1 MLSGTSPALDAEARI
16 SYISSARV
24 LQSTKFTPQAAVYE
38 GGEALAEGGALP
50 LLSREAL
57 GLFSQYAAIGTIYGT
72 IPTLAYPIFN
82 NYLKMEGYQVA
93 SYNVLVTLGW
103 SFKVFWGMCTDCMP
117 IFGYR
122 RKPWMLIGWAISMVS
137 LAIMAASPLGDPYC
151 FGNEAACAKPF
162 AEATAEEKR
171 FFNVAAPANGAKF
184 IVLSMVTS
192 IGYVMAACASDAMVV
207 QYAQREPVAIRGRI
221 QTAIYVVRT
230 VAGIFT
236 SLITAFGLNGKEY
249 SGNFD
254 FAMGPNVIYGILLFP
269 CGCVC
274 ITTIFLVEDQK
285 APRVPFGL
293 WARQFWDLL
302 QMRVM
307 WQVCAFRFIN
317 TTFLGIGVTATP
329 TIQRAWAKVQPL
341 NDSLST
347 IVGNLLFA
355 GILVVVGKWG
365 LDWNWRWTIALG
377 TVAIVAID
385 SFVVMF
391 TVWNVFRNEWF
402 FTGVAL
408 SEQVPSGIRF
418 IVSTYCAVEIADAGN
433 EGATYGLVTTV
444 SNLATPFASLLY
456 KLIDSYFDV
465 DNVAIQRDDQPVRW
479 AVTHCYLISYGFK
492 LASLGWL
499 VLLPPQKAEMQA
511 LKRLGG
517 RSKCAGATLVVVF
530 ALALVFSVTTNLLSI
545 FPSTKCLRIA
555 GGKGCP

>member
-1 MLSGTSPALDAEARI
+1 MSEKTPPLDVDARL
-16 SYISSARV
+16 SYISSARI
-24 LQSTKFTPQAAVYE
+24 LASQKFTPQAAYQAEE
-38 GGEALAEGGALP
+38 GTLAEGGAISLC
-50 LLSREAL
+50 SREAL

-103 SFKVFWGMCTDCMP
+103 SFKVFWGMCTDCFP

-122 RKPWMLIGWAISMVS
+122 RKSWMLLGWLVAMTS
-137 LAIMAASPLGDPYC
+137 LLIMAVTPLGDPYC
-151 FGNEAACAKPF
+151 FGNPKVCALAYTNVSLPD
-162 AEATAEEKR
+162 R
-171 FFNVAAPANGAKF
+171 VYFNVDAPANGAKF
-184 IVLSMVTS
+184 IILSMVTS
-192 IGYVMAACASDAMVV
+192 VGYVMAACASDAMVV

-249 SGNFD
+249 DGSFD
-254 FAMGPNVIYGILLFP
+254 FSMGPNVIYGILLVP
-269 CGCVC
+269 CVFVC
-274 ITTIFLVEDQK
+274 FTTIFVVQEDP
-285 APRVPFGL
+285 APRVEFKI
-293 WARQFWDLL
+293 WVASFWELL
-302 QMRVM
+302 QKRVM
-307 WQVCAFRFIN
+307 WQICAFRFIN
-317 TTFLGIGVTATP
+317 MTFLGIGVTATP

-347 IVGNLLFA
+347 IIGQLLFA

-377 TVAIVAID
+377 TVAIIMID
-385 SFVVMF
+385 SVVVML
-391 TVWNVFRNEWF
+391 TIWDIFRNEWF

-408 SEQVPSGIRF
+408 SEQIPAGIRF
-418 IVSTYCAVEIADAGN
+418 IVSTYCAVEIADVGN

-444 SNLATPFASLLY
+444 SNLASPFASLIY
-456 KLIDSYFDV
+456 KLINSYFVV
-465 DNVAIQRDDQPVRW
+465 DNVAVARDDTAVRW
-479 AVTHCYLISYGFK
+479 AVTYCYLISYAFK
-492 LASLGWL
+492 LSALGWL
-499 VLLPPQKAEMQA
+499 FLLPPQKAEMQA

-517 RSKCAGATLVVVF
+517 KSKAAGATLVAVF
-530 ALALVFSVTTNLLSI
+530 VLALVFSVTTNLLSI

-555 GGKGCP
+555 GGKGC